1 MSTSNRREFLRM
13 ASRFTLL
20 GLAVPLYSGCQTA
33 VGTLADIG
41 AATGT
46 ISGREAQA
54 IKRSSEAV
62 AKSFEDITPEQEY
75 YIGRT
80 VGAVVVDKYK
90 PFNNRA
96 ATMYLNVLGQTLAMA
111 SDLPETFGG
120 YHFLILDSD
129 EINAFAAP
137 GGLIFVSRGML
148 KCCQNEDA
156 VAAVLAHEIGHVQEK
171 HGLKAIKKARLTSAL
186 TTIAAE
192 GAKTLGG
199 ADLAKVTEAFEDS
212 ISDITQ
218 TMVNNGYSRSSERE
232 ADKAAVTI
240 LRRVGY
246 NPAGLVDML
255 SIMDKRLKPGGRDF
269 AKTHPSPESR
279 ISDIKSMTGKTVEVS
294 VPDARQNRF
303 KKALGNV

>member
-1 MSTSNRREFLRM
+1 MNLSNRREFLCL

-20 GLAVPLYSGCQTA
+20 GLTVPLYSGCQAA
-33 VGTLADIG
+33 VGTLTDIG
-41 AATGT
+41 KATGT
-46 ISGREAQA
+46 VSGREAHA
-54 IKRSSEAV
+54 IKRSYAAV
-62 AKSFEDITPEQEY
+62 ANSFEDITPEQEY

-80 VGAVVVDKYK
+80 VGAVVVDKYR

-120 YHFLILDSD
+120 YHFLILNSD

-137 GGLIFVSRGML
+137 GGLVFVSKGML
-148 KCCQNEDA
+148 KCCRNEDA

-171 HGLKAIKKARLTSAL
+171 HGLKAIKTARLTSAL
-186 TTIAAE
+186 TIVASE

-199 ADLAKVTEAFEDS
+199 SNLAKITEVFEDS

-246 NPAGLVDML
+246 NQAGLIDML
-255 SIMDKRLKPGGRDF
+255 SIMEKRLKPGGRDF
-269 AKTHPSPESR
+269 AKTHPSPKSR
-279 ISDIKSMTGKTVEVS
+279 ISDIKSMMDKPVEIVATGS
-294 VPDARQNRF
+294 RQRRF
-303 KKALGNV
+303 QRALGGV